1 MNLWYE
7 GALIR
12 RSNESSDAEK
22 MEEAPEGGSEDSK
35 EKERKRKKKE
45 RKSRR
50 DKGPGRIWECR
61 NFWRV
66 ANARLSYYDQAELT
80 SYLSRLHTAICN
92 III

>member
-35 EKERKRKKKE
+35 EKERKRKKKRKKEPE
-45 RKSRR
+45 RQGTGQNLGMSK
-50 DKGPGRIWECR
+50 
-61 NFWRV
+61 FL
-66 ANARLSYYDQAELT
+66 ARCQRAVILL
-80 SYLSRLHTAICN
+80 
-92 III
+92 

>member
-35 EKERKRKKKE
+35 EKERKKKKE